1 MFETTDRF
9 VKQTP
14 HTLYLTLEKL
24 NDWSVH
30 FAEKSEKAVRFPR
43 QLFTSVLSWLPFA
56 ATEWISIN
64 ATKRC
69 CNKKATNTTNFFQVI
84 VRQSLSLW
92 DTKTFVSSANNIS
105 CNIVDLLIISLML
118 YRWCICKFCIDK
130 NSLRVLR
137 PYRAQPSHCF
147 WWIECN
153 RAKENQ
159 RFHMFAPACKWI

>member
-1 MFETTDRF
+1 MI
-9 VKQTP
+9 TP
-14 HTLYLTLEKL
+14 KKTVSFT
-24 NDWSVH
+24 WSI
-30 FAEKSEKAVRFPR
+30 FWPLIKSWIVWFVRFWHGLNTMNLVFFKFNESLLALNHNDN
-43 QLFTSVLSWLPFA
+43 LFSSAF
-56 ATEWISIN
+56 SIL
-64 ATKRC
+64 
-69 CNKKATNTTNFFQVI
+69 

-105 CNIVDLLIISLML
+105 CNIVDVLIISLML